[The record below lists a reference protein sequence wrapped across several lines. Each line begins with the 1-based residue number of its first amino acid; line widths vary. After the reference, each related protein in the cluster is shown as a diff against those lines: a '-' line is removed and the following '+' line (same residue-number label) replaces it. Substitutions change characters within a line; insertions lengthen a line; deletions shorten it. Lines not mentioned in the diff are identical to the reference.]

1 MDGKGR
7 EHSVVLDFEFINRR
21 SADVAW
27 VQAELN
33 LGNSNL
39 STLLSSN
46 QEQPQSVEQVTSQS
60 LVAPFDRECGDA

>member
-1 MDGKGR
+1 MAR
-7 EHSVVLDFEFINRR
+7 ERSIRDFEFVTRR

-27 VQAELN
+27 IKAQLH
-33 LGNSNL
+33 LGISNL

-46 QEQPQSVEQVTSQS
+46 QEQLESVEEVTSQS